1 MTLAILAC
9 RTLGERA
16 TMLHAIAPAVPA
28 EATRRVEAVA
38 RGEGW
43 ALHLLDGGEFG
54 DGAYLASPYDRCF
67 HRKTRLYAALAGVG
81 GGVMLSGTNTDDL
94 ADYRPDLGAA
104 SDHSVRH
111 PFVEAGV
118 DTRGA
123 RALYRQLGYAEIA
136 ELPAAPC
143 LPSRIEAAALTSVHP
158 CRA

>member
-16 TMLHAIAPAVPA
+16 PMLHAIAPAVPA

-67 HRKTRLYAALAGVG
+67 HRKTHLYGTLAGW
-81 GGVMLSGTNTDDL
+81 
-94 ADYRPDLGAA
+94 RWRR
-104 SDHSVRH
+104 RH
-111 PFVEAGV
+111 AF
-118 DTRGA
+118 RHQH
-123 RALYRQLGYAEIA
+123 R
-136 ELPAAPC
+136 
-143 LPSRIEAAALTSVHP
+143 
-158 CRA
+158 